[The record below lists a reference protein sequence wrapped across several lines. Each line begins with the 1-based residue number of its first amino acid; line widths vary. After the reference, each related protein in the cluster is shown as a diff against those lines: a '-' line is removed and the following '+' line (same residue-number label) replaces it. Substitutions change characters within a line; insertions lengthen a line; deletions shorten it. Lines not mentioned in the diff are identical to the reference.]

1 MKKETIKKSAAPRK
15 PAASKSTTA
24 VAAPAAAEP
33 VAAKKRGRPRKDAA
47 AAAVPAAPA
56 KPATKRVAFTI
67 TAATDVPVFL
77 AGTFNN
83 WDPESIRLEGQDGV
97 YAVELDLAPGSY
109 EYKFIVNGFWTMDP
123 DPARDWVPNGLGTLN
138 SVVVVK

>member
-1 MKKETIKKSAAPRK
+1 MKKETVKKSAAARK
-15 PAASKSTTA
+15 PATRKTA
-24 VAAPAAAEP
+24 IAKTPAAAEP
-33 VAAKKRGRPRKDAA
+33 VVAKKRGRPRKDAA
-47 AAAVPAAPA
+47 AVAPAATPA
-56 KPATKRVAFTI
+56 QPATKRVAFTI
-67 TAATDVPVFL
+67 TAAADVPVFL

-83 WDPESIRLEGQDGV
+83 WDSESIRLEGKDGV

>member
-1 MKKETIKKSAAPRK
+1 MKKATEKKTTAARK
-15 PAASKSTTA
+15 PAARKP
-24 VAAPAAAEP
+24 AAPVAEP
-33 VAAKKRGRPRKDAA
+33 VAKKRGRPRKNAA
-47 AAAVPAAPA
+47 AEVPA

-67 TAATDVPVFL
+67 TAAADVPVFL
-77 AGTFNN
+77 AGTFND
-83 WDPESIRLEGQDGV
+83 WDAESIRLEGKDGV
-97 YAVELDLAPGSY
+97 YSVELDLEPGSY

>member
-1 MKKETIKKSAAPRK
+1 MKKETTKKSTAARK
-15 PAASKSTTA
+15 PATRKATVTE
-24 VAAPAAAEP
+24 APAAAKP
-33 VAAKKRGRPRKDAA
+33 VVAKKRGRPRKDAVA
-47 AAAVPAAPA
+47 AAPAATPA

-67 TAATDVPVFL
+67 TAAADVPVFL
-77 AGTFNN
+77 AGSFNN
-83 WDPESIRLEGQDGV
+83 WDAESIRLEGKDGI

-138 SVVVVK
+138 SVYRVG

>member
-1 MKKETIKKSAAPRK
+1 MKKETVKKSAAARK
-15 PAASKSTTA
+15 PATRKAI
-24 VAAPAAAEP
+24 AAETPAAEERA
-33 VAAKKRGRPRKDAA
+33 VAKKRGRPRKSATA
-47 AAAVPAAPA
+47 EAPAATPA
-56 KPATKRVAFTI
+56 TPATKRVAFTI
-67 TAATDVPVFL
+67 NAAADVPVFL
-77 AGTFNN
+77 AGTFNS
-83 WDPESIRLEGQDGV
+83 WDPESIRLEGKDGV

>member
-1 MKKETIKKSAAPRK
+1 MKKETVKKSAAARK
-15 PAASKSTTA
+15 PATRKTA
-24 VAAPAAAEP
+24 IAEAPAAAEP
-33 VAAKKRGRPRKDAA
+33 VVAKKRGRPRKN
-47 AAAVPAAPA
+47 AVAEAPAAPA

-67 TAATDVPVFL
+67 TAAADVPVFL

-83 WDPESIRLEGQDGV
+83 WDAESIRLEGKDGV

>member
-1 MKKETIKKSAAPRK
+1 MKKATEKKTPAARK
-15 PAASKSTTA
+15 PAVRKTSTPK
-24 VAAPAAAEP
+24 APAPVAEP
-33 VAAKKRGRPRKDAA
+33 VAKKRGRPRKDAVQDA
-47 AAAVPAAPA
+47 EVAA

-67 TAATDVPVFL
+67 TAAADVPVFL
-77 AGTFNN
+77 AGTFND
-83 WDPESIRLEGQDGV
+83 WDAESIRLEGKDGV

>member
-1 MKKETIKKSAAPRK
+1 MKKETVKKSTAGRK
-15 PAASKSTTA
+15 PAASKSP
-24 VAAPAAAEP
+24 PAAAEP
-33 VAAKKRGRPRKDAA
+33 VVAKKRGRPRKDATA
-47 AAAVPAAPA
+47 AAPAAAVPA

-67 TAATDVPVFL
+67 TAAADVPVFL

-83 WDPESIRLEGQDGV
+83 WDSESIRLEGKDGV